1 MESQFNEIFTRAF
14 VRRMLPSETMKKLG
28 LQHVKGIL
36 LYGPP
41 GTGKTL
47 TARKIAEVLNCREP
61 IKRSAP
67 ELLNKYV
74 GESEKN
80 VRDLF
85 SAAEEEY
92 ATSGDDSE
100 LHVII
105 IDEIDAICKER
116 GTHSDGTG
124 VADNVI
130 NQLLS
135 KLDGVDPLNNI
146 LVIGMTNRRDLMDKA
161 LLRPGR
167 FEVQIEVGLPN
178 KEGRQQILAIHTQ
191 SIADNGLLA
200 DDVDLDEL
208 LEISEN
214 YTGAEL
220 AGVVRAAC
228 DTALSRHADMKTGKI
243 SNLKQLKIYQN
254 DFLRAFKV
262 LPPQFGRQ
270 ENFLKN
276 FAPNG
281 LLNYPLF
288 EHSFKQMVDFCDSFV
303 HGSSPVSS
311 LLIHGPPKCGKTAI
325 ASVLA
330 DNTKIPFVKYLSPS
344 ELDTYSDGKKV
355 TVISNT
361 FLDAYKSPMSVV
373 ILDNLERM
381 FNYIPLGE
389 LFSRDIVTKITN
401 SLEKQ
406 PPIGHRVLV
415 ICTSSNE
422 RLLSRLQLPFNE
434 SLSIPLIDSDDTVK
448 EIISQCSFIS
458 DYRQSDSMDDYLQDL
473 KEFYGDYPLPVSYLF
488 SDRLKK
494 RN

>member
-1 MESQFNEIFTRAF
+1 
-14 VRRMLPSETMKKLG
+14 MLKKLG

-36 LYGPP
+36 LHGPP

-47 TARKIAEVLNCREP
+47 TARKIAQVLNCREP

-92 ATSGDDSE
+92 AASGDDSE

-116 GTHSDGTG
+116 GTHSDGTR

-243 SNLKQLKIYQN
+243 SDFADLKFYHCDLVH
-254 DFLRAFKV
+254 AFKV
-262 LPPQFGRQ
+262 LLPHFGCQ

-276 FAPNG
+276 SAPNG
-281 LLNYPLF
+281 LLNYALF
-288 EHSFKQMVDFCDSFV
+288 GRYFPKMLTFCDSFIK
-303 HGSSPVSS
+303 GSSPVSS
-311 LLIHGPPKCGKTAI
+311 LLIHGPLGCGKTAI
-325 ASVLA
+325 ASVVA
-330 DNTKIPFVKYLSPS
+330 DNTKIPHLSKS
-344 ELDTYSDGKKV
+344 HLY
-355 TVISNT
+355 
-361 FLDAYKSPMSVV
+361 FLLHGVP
-373 ILDNLERM
+373 
-381 FNYIPLGE
+381 
-389 LFSRDIVTKITN
+389 
-401 SLEKQ
+401 
-406 PPIGHRVLV
+406 
-415 ICTSSNE
+415 
-422 RLLSRLQLPFNE
+422 
-434 SLSIPLIDSDDTVK
+434 
-448 EIISQCSFIS
+448 
-458 DYRQSDSMDDYLQDL
+458 
-473 KEFYGDYPLPVSYLF
+473 
-488 SDRLKK
+488 
-494 RN
+494 